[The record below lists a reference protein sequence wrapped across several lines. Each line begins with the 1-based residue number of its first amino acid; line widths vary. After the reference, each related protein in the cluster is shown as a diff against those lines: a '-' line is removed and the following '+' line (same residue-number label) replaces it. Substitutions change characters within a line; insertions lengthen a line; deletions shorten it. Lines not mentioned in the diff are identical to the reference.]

1 MKAMYKEELIEKII
15 KSSNLVSKK
24 EKEELLDI
32 LKENK

>member
-15 KSSNLVSKK
+15 KSSNPVSKK